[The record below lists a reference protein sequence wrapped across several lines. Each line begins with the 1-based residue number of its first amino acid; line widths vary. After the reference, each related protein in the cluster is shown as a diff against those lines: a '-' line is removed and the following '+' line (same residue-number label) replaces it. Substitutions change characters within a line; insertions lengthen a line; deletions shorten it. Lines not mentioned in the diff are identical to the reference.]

1 MMTTEE
7 STRIKEDTKS
17 EDTEKSQSK
26 ESKDQKEVR
35 KIADNIL
42 LVGKKPLSTYIKSII
57 VLFKKKNLPEIVI
70 RSRGKFISR
79 AVDIAEVSKRNL
91 HEDKVYIKE
100 IKTSSE
106 VFEQDGKRTTVSS
119 IDIILSKK

>member
-7 STRIKEDTKS
+7 STRIKEDTKA
-17 EDTEKSQSK
+17 EDTENPQSK
-26 ESKDQKEVR
+26 EFKDQKEVR